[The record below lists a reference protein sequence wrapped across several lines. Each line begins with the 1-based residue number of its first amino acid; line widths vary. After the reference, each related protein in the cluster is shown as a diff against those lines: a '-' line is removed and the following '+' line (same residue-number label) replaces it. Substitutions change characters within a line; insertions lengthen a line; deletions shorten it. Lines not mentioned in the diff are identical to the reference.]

1 MTSYK
6 AKKIITNNVIRA
18 IDINDT
24 EVILIGKGIGF
35 NKKSNDIIPSNVV
48 ENLFVLQDSQEKG
61 LYEQL
66 LRSTSP
72 KLIDIANEAIDY
84 IQLHVDKP
92 LNDHIHVAL
101 TDHISFMV
109 RRCKMGIPVENPFS
123 LETEN
128 LYPKEA
134 QIAANVVDYISQEL
148 NLSIPK
154 GEVGFVTLHIVSSL
168 TNNSLYKTKKFSHLV
183 SKLTEILEEQLMTKL
198 DRTDL
203 NYTRLVTH
211 LRFAVERTYKGE
223 VLSFA
228 PEFEEILKTQY
239 SECYSLSYKL
249 IKIMQNELN
258 ATMSSSEV
266 IYLAMHLYRF
276 TQQS

>member
-1 MTSYK
+1 MSRGNYIK
-6 AKKIITNNVIRA
+6 
-18 IDINDT
+18 
-24 EVILIGKGIGF
+24 GK
-35 NKKSNDIIPSNVV
+35 NH
-48 ENLFVLQDSQEKG
+48 
-61 LYEQL
+61 EQL
-66 LRSTSP
+66 LRSTSQ

-101 TDHISFMV
+101 TEHISFMV
-109 RRCKMGIPVENPFS
+109 RRCKMGIPAENPFS

-148 NLSIPK
+148 NLSIPR

-168 TNNSLYKTKKFSHLV
+168 TNDSLYKIKKFSHLA
-183 SKLTEILEEQLMTKL
+183 SKPTEVLEEQL
-198 DRTDL
+198 
-203 NYTRLVTH
+203 
-211 LRFAVERTYKGE
+211 
-223 VLSFA
+223 
-228 PEFEEILKTQY
+228 
-239 SECYSLSYKL
+239 L

-258 ATMSSSEV
+258 ATINSAEV
-266 IYLAMHLYRF
+266 IYLTMHLYRF

>member
-6 AKKIITNNVIRA
+6 VKKTITNNVVRA
-18 IDINDT
+18 VDINDT

-35 NKKSNDIIPSNVV
+35 NKKTNDIISSAGV
-48 ENLFVLQDSQEKG
+48 ENLFVLQDTQERN

-72 KLIDIANEAIDY
+72 KLIEIANEAIDY
-84 IQLHVDKP
+84 IQQHVDKP

-128 LYPKEA
+128 LYPNEA
-134 QIAANVVDYISQEL
+134 QLAAKVVKYISDEL
-148 NLSIPK
+148 NLAIPRD
-154 GEVGFVTLHIVSSL
+154 EVGFITLHIVSAV
-168 TNNSLYKTKKFSHLV
+168 TNNSLYKTKKLSYLV
-183 SKLTEILEEQLMTKL
+183 STLTKVIEDKLMIEL

-211 LRFAVERTYKGE
+211 LRFAIERAYNGD
-223 VLSFA
+223 VLSVV
-228 PEFEEILKTQY
+228 PELEDILKTKY
-239 SECYSLSYKL
+239 SECYWLAYKL

-258 ATMSSSEV
+258 TTMNSSEV
-266 IYLAMHLYRF
+266 VYLAMHLYRF
-276 TQQS
+276 TQQC

>member
-6 AKKIITNNVIRA
+6 IKKVITNNILRA
-18 IDINDT
+18 LDINDT

-35 NKKSNDIIPSNVV
+35 NKKANDIVPSNGV

-72 KLIDIANEAIDY
+72 KLISIANEAIDY
-84 IQLHVDKP
+84 IQHHVDKP
-92 LNDHIHVAL
+92 LNDHIHIAL

-134 QIAANVVDYISQEL
+134 KIAANVVDYISQEL
-148 NLSIPK
+148 NLPIPR
-154 GEVGFVTLHIVSSL
+154 GEIGFITLHIVSSL
-168 TNNSLYKTKKFSHLV
+168 TNDSLFKTKKLTYLV
-183 SKLTEILEEQLMTKL
+183 SKLTEVIEDQLMIQL

-211 LRFAVERTYKGE
+211 LRFAIERAYKGE
-223 VLSFA
+223 VLSYV
-228 PEFEEILKTQY
+228 PELDEILKKQY
-239 SECYSLSYKL
+239 SECYSLAYKL

-258 ATMSSSEV
+258 KKMSSSEI

-276 TQQS
+276 VQQS